1 MKGGC
6 DTGFRRVNP
15 KNYQQRLFH
24 IVGERKQISV
34 TEVPCKRGNLNS
46 EDVFVIDCGL
56 RIYQVRPS
64 TVNHGDPRFCLT
76 GQVK

>member
-6 DTGFRRVNP
+6 DTGFRRIGP
-15 KNYQQRLFH
+15 DGYKMRLFQ

-34 TEVPCKRGNLNS
+34 TQIPFKRGNLNS

-56 RIYQVRPS
+56 RIYQVIIKE
-64 TVNHGDPRFCLT
+64 LT
-76 GQVK
+76 FRKWCK